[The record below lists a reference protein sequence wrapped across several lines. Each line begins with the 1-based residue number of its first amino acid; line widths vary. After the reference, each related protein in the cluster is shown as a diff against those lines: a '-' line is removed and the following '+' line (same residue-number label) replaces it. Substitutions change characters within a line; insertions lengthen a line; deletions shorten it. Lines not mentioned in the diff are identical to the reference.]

1 MWFPAAG
8 GRRSARSVSIRF
20 LPAAVAVRT
29 QDSRNG
35 HGKLEATRARK
46 SRI

>member
-8 GRRSARSVSIRF
+8 DRRSARSVLIRF

-29 QDSRNG
+29 QDLRNG
-35 HGKLEATRARK
+35 HGKLAATRART